1 MSQGSPQIA
10 QAVPQEASSQPQSIR
25 RQPDINA
32 YSASWNRPLKQFSLF
47 FLGAAFT
54 AASVGVSRRSVIRR
68 QRESFPKF
76 YSSNGVGPH
85 DGPNSEGAIL
95 GVQALGLATLNEL
108 RVKTKAAMER
118 PGGEVN
124 PEDEK
129 EFEQMMDNLMAKL
142 GMDKASVESGGEGDK
157 RRQKLGS
164 EDLGLVNIHDLLF
177 SSVMMLSKVMAAS
190 FVGQDVEETR
200 HSFAGL
206 SPVDLR

>member
-1 MSQGSPQIA
+1 
-10 QAVPQEASSQPQSIR
+10 
-25 RQPDINA
+25 
-32 YSASWNRPLKQFSLF
+32 ASWNRPLKQFSLF

-76 YSSNGVGPH
+76 YSSNGVGPQE
-85 DGPNSEGAIL
+85 GPNSEGAIL
-95 GVQALGLATLNEL
+95 GVQALGLATLNVSSFAVLLTGGLAWAFDLSSVEEL

-142 GMDKASVESGGEGDK
+142 GMDK
-157 RRQKLGS
+157 
-164 EDLGLVNIHDLLF
+164 
-177 SSVMMLSKVMAAS
+177 
-190 FVGQDVEETR
+190 
-200 HSFAGL
+200 
-206 SPVDLR
+206 